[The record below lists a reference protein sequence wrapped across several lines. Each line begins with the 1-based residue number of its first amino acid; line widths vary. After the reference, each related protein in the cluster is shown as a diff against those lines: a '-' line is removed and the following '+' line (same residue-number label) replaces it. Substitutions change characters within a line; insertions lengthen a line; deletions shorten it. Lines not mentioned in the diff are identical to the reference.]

1 MGSIPSANSGVISRS
16 LPWCQSLV
24 TSLDAALSHKCKPVK
39 SEDKPLEP
47 LLSHDL
53 NGHCCVEVLKV
64 APTPRVQFFLFET
77 WLQTIVLCSV
87 GYLVYGDKIL
97 SSSTGR
103 FHSGE
108 GPNHSI
114 LTIANLGQKTPENHF
129 FGRSTRSYPIFLDVQ
144 HQVSSILA
152 KYQHEL

>member
-1 MGSIPSANSGVISRS
+1 MGVMYSCLYMYMIVLRWL
-16 LPWCQSLV
+16 LPLGS
-24 TSLDAALSHKCKPVK
+24 K
-39 SEDKPLEP
+39 
-47 LLSHDL
+47 
-53 NGHCCVEVLKV
+53 
-64 APTPRVQFFLFET
+64 FFLFET

-108 GPNHSI
+108 GPNIAYSV
-114 LTIANLGQKTPENHF
+114 TIASLGQKTPENHF

-144 HQVSSILA
+144 HQDSSILA
-152 KYQHEL
+152 KYQHKL